1 MLQAAERHRRRT
13 RLLICSGDNPHRFV
27 GSVTS
32 ILTFCISPNAFH
44 SFFSPF
50 LRSTQATKKNLSGKV
65 THYVWKVSPAVTRH
79 RTNRTRCSIHSCVQN
94 SPSGDSSRVCIFA
107 ISNIMDVVVAGAETA
122 DLQSQLFQRRSHTDN
137 STNQR
142 RYTANL
148 VLFEIFDRVQML
160 FY

>member
-13 RLLICSGDNPHRFV
+13 RLHICSDDHPHRFV
-27 GSVTS
+27 GSATS

-50 LRSTQATKKNLSGKV
+50 LRSTQATKKIFQEKLRTMSKAC
-65 THYVWKVSPAVTRH
+65 PRH

-148 VLFEIFDRVQML
+148 VLFQIFDRVQML